1 MDMVA
6 SWYLQLIL
14 TMTMQSTMI
23 GEDVEASHEVSGLA
37 PTNFLF
43 SLHEMRENQ
52 ENSTIVIGFVAI
64 HVATGMSIG
73 QLITH
78 LAYSMHFLQRRHCV
92 R

>member
-1 MDMVA
+1 
-6 SWYLQLIL
+6 
-14 TMTMQSTMI
+14 MTMQSTMI

-64 HVATGMSIG
+64 HVATGMSIPRAIDHPLG
-73 QLITH
+73 IFNALPPKATLCTMNSQT
-78 LAYSMHFLQRRHCV
+78 R
-92 R
+92 